1 MKEENE
7 EWMKEEHEE
16 RKNELKNDLK
26 VNSVPQR
33 LKKEVYLWTQKIKR
47 KKKHVPFGTF
57 KYETM

>member
-1 MKEENE
+1 
-7 EWMKEEHEE
+7 MKEEHEE

-33 LKKEVYLWTQKIKR
+33 LKNEVYLRTREIKR

>member
-1 MKEENE
+1 
-7 EWMKEEHEE
+7 MKEEHEE

-33 LKKEVYLWTQKIKR
+33 LKKEVYLRTRKIKR
-47 KKKHVPFGTF
+47 KKKPFGTL

>member
-1 MKEENE
+1 MKN
-7 EWMKEEHEE
+7 EWMKEEYEE
-16 RKNELKNDLK
+16 RKDELKNGLK

-33 LKKEVYLWTQKIKR
+33 LKKEVYLWTRKIKR